1 MNKEIRKLKLIS
13 KNVLESLAD
22 IIQGEADVV

>member
-22 IIQGEADVV
+22 IIQREADMV